1 MRNSRRLP
9 VFLCFVAAGVAA
21 VLIYSCIPP
30 SSFRAVKEPRSGAAL
45 AEHVAI
51 VYSKYYQIDLAGME
65 KLHPFD
71 INKYAKIY
79 LQMNMDGLI
88 QPEDVYVPGEIS
100 KEDIL
105 LVHTEGYLQDLKNS
119 KKVAQYLEA
128 GFVSLAPPKLLDL
141 SILRAFRYAAGGT
154 LLASRLALEYGI
166 AVNLGGGYHHA
177 EPGRGG
183 GFCIYADM
191 PIAIRRLQKEGLIK
205 RALVIDLDVHQG
217 NGTAEYFKG
226 DDSVFTFSM
235 HEGDIYPFP
244 KADSDMDIEL
254 EAGDGDDIFI
264 ETLGVYLPVVFDRAR
279 PDLVFYQAGVDPL
292 AEDPLANLEMTPGGI
307 ARRDEMVIDACVRR
321 GVPVVMC
328 LGGGYSENAWKVQYG
343 SIRNI
348 IEKYGL
354 VGAERRHPSR
364 PPSLKEKL
372 YTK

>member
-1 MRNSRRLP
+1 MKNKRILFVCS
-9 VFLCFVAAGVAA
+9 FLFAA
-21 VLIYSCIPP
+21 VLAVVLIFSCIPP
-30 SSFRAVKEPRSGAAL
+30 SSFRVIKEPRSGAAL
-45 AEHVAI
+45 GGHVAI
-51 VYSKYYQIDLAGME
+51 VYSKYYQIDLGGLE

-119 KKVAQYLEA
+119 KKVARYLEA
-128 GFVSLAPPKLLDL
+128 GFLSLAPQKMLDL

-191 PIAIRRLQKEGLIK
+191 PIAIRSLQKEGLIK

-217 NGTAEYFKG
+217 NGTAECFKG

-244 KADSDMDIEL
+244 KAESDMDIEL
-254 EAGDGDDIFI
+254 EAGDGDEVFH
-264 ETLGVYLPVVFDRAR
+264 ETLEEYLPVVFERAR
-279 PDLVFYQAGVDPL
+279 PDIVFYQSGVDPL
-292 AEDPLANLEMTPGGI
+292 AEDPLAHLEMTKEGI
-307 ARRDEMVIDACVRR
+307 VQRDEMVIDACVRR
-321 GVPVVMC
+321 GIPVVMC
-328 LGGGYSENAWKVQYG
+328 LGGGYSENAWAVQYG

-354 VGAERRHPSR
+354 AGAERRHPSR

>member
-1 MRNSRRLP
+1 
-9 VFLCFVAAGVAA
+9 
-21 VLIYSCIPP
+21 
-30 SSFRAVKEPRSGAAL
+30 
-45 AEHVAI
+45 
-51 VYSKYYQIDLAGME
+51 
-65 KLHPFD
+65 
-71 INKYAKIY
+71 
-79 LQMNMDGLI
+79 
-88 QPEDVYVPGEIS
+88 
-100 KEDIL
+100 
-105 LVHTEGYLQDLKNS
+105 
-119 KKVAQYLEA
+119 
-128 GFVSLAPPKLLDL
+128 
-141 SILRAFRYAAGGT
+141 
-154 LLASRLALEYGI
+154 
-166 AVNLGGGYHHA
+166 
-177 EPGRGG
+177 
-183 GFCIYADM
+183 
-191 PIAIRRLQKEGLIK
+191 
-205 RALVIDLDVHQG
+205 
-217 NGTAEYFKG
+217 
-226 DDSVFTFSM
+226 
-235 HEGDIYPFP
+235 
-244 KADSDMDIEL
+244 MDIEL